1 MYFMMNIKKVKAL
14 VMVMCMVITGI
25 GELNGKL
32 IEWAV
37 DGLKADTYLILKKT
51 SVGLKHKNLVIL

>member
-1 MYFMMNIKKVKAL
+1 MMNIKKVKAI

-25 GELNGKL
+25 GELGGKL

-37 DGLKADTYLILKKT
+37 DRLKADTYLI
-51 SVGLKHKNLVIL
+51 

>member
-1 MYFMMNIKKVKAL
+1 
-14 VMVMCMVITGI
+14 MVMCMVITGI

-37 DGLKADTYLILKKT
+37 DRLKADTYLILKKT

>member
-1 MYFMMNIKKVKAL
+1 MILGFFSFVLVRFVYFMMNIKKVKAI

-25 GELNGKL
+25 GELGGKL

-37 DGLKADTYLILKKT
+37 DRLKADTYLI
-51 SVGLKHKNLVIL
+51 